1 MTITDFEKHTGSRP
15 QVEILNGC
23 GVAGIALDYTKFLRK
38 SGFDVTNYKNA
49 NHFNY
54 DSTQIILI
62 NGQIEQAHELAE
74 LMDINLSQVHTE
86 SLEKIENLI
95 LVIGKDYEKLNSFFK
110 IEWTTP

>member
-1 MTITDFEKHTGSRP
+1 MN
-15 QVEILNGC
+15 ILLLVLFC
-23 GVAGIALDYTKFLRK
+23 IIIKFIYHYYY
-38 SGFDVTNYKNA
+38 DYKNA